1 VECGPL
7 FVYPRKGDFIGSQ
20 VTAFSDLSNKE
31 VPEDQ
36 LGRLV
41 VKSHPDLDGQPV
53 YLETLPE
60 EVADLDKLNLQ
71 VVTVEWQPP
80 GEGEPQSFILSV
92 QDFADLAQ
100 GGNMADLLANAPAAK
115 TSRRSGGG
123 GEINYATLEHA
134 GRPHRGKISPEEA
147 AFVREH
153 LAEVN
158 ARLAQE
164 GERLIDPTNPEH
176 KEKYGF

>member
-1 VECGPL
+1 LG
-7 FVYPRKGDFIGSQ
+7 RK
-20 VTAFSDLSNKE
+20 VTAFSDLTGEE

-36 LGRLV
+36 LGKLV

-53 YLETLPE
+53 YLEALPE
-60 EVADLDKLNLQ
+60 EVADLDKRNLQ

-80 GEGEPQSFILSV
+80 GEDEPKSFILSV
-92 QDFADLAQ
+92 KDFADLAQ
-100 GGNMADLLANAPAAK
+100 GGNMPDLLANAPAAR

-123 GEINYATLEHA
+123 GGETSYASLEHA

-153 LAEVN
+153 LTEVN

-164 GERLIDPTNPEH
+164 GERLIDPSNPEH

>member
-1 VECGPL
+1 M
-7 FVYPRKGDFIGSQ
+7 
-20 VTAFSDLSNKE
+20 TAFSDLTGAE
-31 VPEDQ
+31 VPEDK
-36 LGRLV
+36 LGKLV

-53 YLETLPE
+53 YLEALPE
-60 EVADLDKLNLQ
+60 EVAGLDRANLQ
-71 VVTVEWQPP
+71 VVMVEWQPP
-80 GEGEPQSFILSV
+80 GEGEPKSFILSV
-92 QDFADLAQ
+92 KDFAGLAK
-100 GGNMADLLANAPAAK
+100 GGNMADLLTSAPAAK

-123 GEINYATLEHA
+123 GGEINYASLEHA

-153 LAEVN
+153 LTEVN

-164 GERLIDPTNPEH
+164 GERLIDPTNAEH